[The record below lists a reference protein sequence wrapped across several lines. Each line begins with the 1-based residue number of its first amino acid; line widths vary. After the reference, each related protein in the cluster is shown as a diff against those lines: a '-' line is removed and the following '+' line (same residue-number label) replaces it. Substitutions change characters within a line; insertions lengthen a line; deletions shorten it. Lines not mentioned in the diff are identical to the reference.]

1 MLRPKNPKK
10 FFKSFNIDFYNFHS
24 NMTNGAILSFK
35 SNKIL
40 KNQLKKLKKLIYMAI
55 NCLKQKSLKNYQV
68 FCRVQIRSK
77 KNYFTKNSKKD
88 MFYENNQKLLKNNI
102 DSNFLKFN
110 RDITFIKTT
119 SKHIPEGQ
127 LFYRFIN
134 IKKNKIENI
143 EIYKLI
149 RDYFK

>member
-40 KNQLKKLKKLIYMAI
+40 KLQLKKIKKI
-55 NCLKQKSLKNYQV
+55 NLYGYQLFETKILKNYQV

-110 RDITFIKTT
+110 RDITF
-119 SKHIPEGQ
+119 
-127 LFYRFIN
+127 
-134 IKKNKIENI
+134 KNH
-143 EIYKLI
+143 
-149 RDYFK
+149 